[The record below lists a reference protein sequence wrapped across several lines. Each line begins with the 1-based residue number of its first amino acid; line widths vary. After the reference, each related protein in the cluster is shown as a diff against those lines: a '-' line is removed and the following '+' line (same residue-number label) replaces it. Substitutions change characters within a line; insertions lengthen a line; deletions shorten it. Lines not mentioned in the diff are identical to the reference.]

1 MVHNKNMTR
10 REALGSAAAVVGLPH
25 AALGGPAHWEQFGS
39 STVQSSLRITGMD
52 VFVVRA
58 TPRTRWSFIRLS
70 TNGGLTGLGE
80 GLGGRGDAPELAQF
94 FELVSGRSPFDI
106 ARYRQ
111 LGWDLA
117 LAGGRNT
124 ATAFSALEQAQWD
137 LVGKAL
143 GAPVNDLFGGRLRE
157 ELPVYANINR
167 ATVER
172 TPAGFAENARAA
184 VGQGFGAIKAAPF
197 DGFPGLDSPSAEVE
211 RATELGISSIEAMR
225 QAIGPDAKLKI
236 DCHSNFDVE
245 LAIEVA
251 RRVEGQNLS
260 WYEEPVAPTRVE
272 ETKAIH
278 DGITQRIAGGEFL
291 FGVDGFAPLCMENAV
306 DVVMPDVKHCGGIL
320 EGSRIATIAELHGVA
335 VSPHN
340 PSGPVSTAAS
350 VQLCAGLA
358 NFDILEYQWGEV
370 DWRGDVVEPPERFQD
385 GSISVPDRPG
395 FGIELNES
403 VVRER
408 S

>member
-1 MVHNKNMTR
+1 MVHSRNMSR

-25 AALGGPAHWEQFGS
+25 VALGGPAHWRQFGS
-39 STVQSSLRITGMD
+39 STAQSSLRITGMD

-70 TNGGLTGLGE
+70 TNSGLTGLGE

-94 FELVSGRSPFDI
+94 FELVSDQSPFDI

-117 LAGGRNT
+117 LSGGRNT
-124 ATAFSALEQAQWD
+124 ATAFSAIEQAQWD

-143 GAPVNDLFGGRLRE
+143 GAPVYDLFGGKLRE
-157 ELPVYANINR
+157 ELPAYANINR

-172 TPAGFAENARAA
+172 TPTGFAQNAEAA
-184 VGQGFGAIKAAPF
+184 TNQGFSAIKAAPF
-197 DGFPGLDSPSAEVE
+197 DGFPSLDSSSAEIE

-225 QAIGPDAKLKI
+225 EAIGLDAKLKI
-236 DCHSNFDVE
+236 DCHSNFDVD
-245 LAIEVA
+245 LAIDVA
-251 RRVEGQNLS
+251 RRIEGQNLS
-260 WYEEPVAPTRVE
+260 WYEEPVAPTRVA
-272 ETKAIH
+272 ETKAIS
-278 DGITQRIAGGEFL
+278 DAISQRVAGGEFL
-291 FGVDGFAPLCMENAV
+291 FGVEGFAPLCIENAV

-350 VQLCAGLA
+350 VQLCAILP

-370 DWRGDVVEPPERFQD
+370 DWRGDLIDPPERFQG
-385 GSISVPDRPG
+385 GSISVPRAPG
-395 FGIELNES
+395 FGIELNER
-403 VVRER
+403 VVREH